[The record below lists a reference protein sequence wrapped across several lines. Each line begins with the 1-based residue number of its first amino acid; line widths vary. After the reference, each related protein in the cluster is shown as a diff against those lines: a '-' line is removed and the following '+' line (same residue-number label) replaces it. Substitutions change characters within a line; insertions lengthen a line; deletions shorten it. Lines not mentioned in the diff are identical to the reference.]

1 MSSLKGNAAYD
12 RVVALSQ
19 NLNQAEDTVFIE
31 KYFPSGGFV
40 RRYGVVGDASEGLLA
55 VNELRLR
62 VAPATAPQTP
72 VDVATDDGGNVCSLD
87 VASARAAGVLVYV
100 NLGLTVLPGE
110 TVIVASK
117 VAAGGTSTG
126 NVFLEFVEEPFAGTS
141 IPSTAVE
148 SIGAAA

>member
-1 MSSLKGNAAYD
+1 MDIAGNYQ

-19 NLNQAEDTVFIE
+19 NLNQAEDTIFIE
-31 KYFPSGGFV
+31 RYFPSGGLI

-72 VDVATDDGGNVCSLD
+72 ADVATDDGGNICSLD
-87 VASARAAGVLVYV
+87 VASARSAGVMVYV
-100 NLGLTVLPGE
+100 DTQLTVSPGE

-117 VAAGGTSTG
+117 VAAGATSTG
-126 NVFLEFVEEPFAGTS
+126 NVFLEFLEEPFNGGNKPT
-141 IPSTAVE
+141 TAV
-148 SIGAAA
+148 SSVGSAA

>member
-1 MSSLKGNAAYD
+1 MHGMTGNGGYQ
-12 RVVALSQ
+12 RLVNHSV
-19 NLNQAEDTVFIE
+19 NLNQAEDTVLLE
-31 KYFPSGGFV
+31 RYFPAGGFI

-72 VDVATDDGGNVCSLD
+72 VDVATDDAGNICSLD
-87 VASARAAGVLVYV
+87 VASARSAGVIVYV
-100 NLGLTVLPGE
+100 DLGLTVQPGE

-126 NVFLEFVEEPFAGTS
+126 NVFLEFAEQPFNGTA

>member
-1 MSSLKGNAAYD
+1 MALNLLAGY
-12 RVVALSQ
+12 RREIALSQ

-31 KYFPSGGFV
+31 RYFPSGGFV

-55 VNELRLR
+55 ANELRLR

-72 VDVATDDGGNVCSLD
+72 ADVATDDGDNIVSLD
-87 VASARAAGVLVYV
+87 VASNRVAGVIVYV
-100 NLGLTVLPGE
+100 DLGLTVLPGE

-126 NVFLEFVEEPFAGTS
+126 NVFLEFAEEPFNGAA
-141 IPSTAVE
+141 IPTTAVE

>member
-1 MSSLKGNAAYD
+1 MTEYGKANYA
-12 RVVALSQ
+12 REWALSQ

-31 KYFPSGGFV
+31 RYFPSGGRV

-55 VNELRLR
+55 ANELRLR

-72 VDVATDDGGNVCSLD
+72 VDVATDDGGNICSLD
-87 VASARAAGVLVYV
+87 VASARSAGVLVYV
-100 NLGLTVLPGE
+100 DLQLTIEPGE

-126 NVFLEFVEEPFAGTS
+126 NVFLEFEEQPFAGSS

-148 SIGAAA
+148 SVGSAA